1 LSAAQDHGLKWIM
14 KYNIPEQ
21 DWIDYAK
28 AIEDDYNNDIPSNP
42 LGEDFLPFRQYFFDY
57 HTGCRE
63 DIESIMDTFDKLFH
77 PKHHRHAANK
87 IADWWINVKEQ
98 RRIRA
103 ANKISEWF
111 LDCKYNPKYKYC
123 KDRIWKEFQEIQI
136 GIIEEEEE
144 EEIKKEFKYPRR
156 CRKIDGEWKQ
166 YLGAGQYCDPEYEEE
181 EEEEYE
187 EEEEEEIKYCWWD
200 GCILTNLDA
209 PPSHHYGI
217 EDIDY
222 CIDNIKEKGWAGE
235 GSITQITYRK
245 RRNDCVCMGCPNE
258 SVVFQELDCPDN
270 SITGDGKDWYCA
282 KCYKECVDDEYEL

>member
-1 LSAAQDHGLKWIM
+1 MSINQSYEDTRPADKKDYSFFDERISFKIKINVQFIKDAIESMYNDNTDWLSAAQDHGLKWIM

-42 LGEDFLPFRQYFFDY
+42 LDEDFLPFKQYFFDY

-63 DIESIMDTFDKLFH
+63 DIEPIMNTFDKLFH

-123 KDRIWKEFQEIQI
+123 QDRLWKQFQQI
-136 GIIEEEEE
+136 HIIEEEL
-144 EEIKKEFKYPRR
+144 EEIT
-156 CRKIDGEWKQ
+156 D
-166 YLGAGQYCDPEYEEE
+166 
-181 EEEEYE
+181 
-187 EEEEEEIKYCWWD
+187 
-200 GCILTNLDA
+200 T
-209 PPSHHYGI
+209 
-217 EDIDY
+217 
-222 CIDNIKEKGWAGE
+222 
-235 GSITQITYRK
+235 K
-245 RRNDCVCMGCPNE
+245 RRNECVCMGCPNE